1 MKGSSSKKSTP
12 IYIVELGMHRGLQ
25 VVTGAGLAQQLHLEL
40 PPPPHL
46 KSPKALRIVR
56 LRFRFLEV
64 QL

>member
-12 IYIVELGMHRGLQ
+12 IYTAELGMHRGLQ
-25 VVTGAGLAQQLHLEL
+25 VVTGAGGLAAAAA
-40 PPPPHL
+40 PPHL